1 MISEETIQTL
11 TNKYQTNEINVRRE
25 YLQHL
30 LLSYFYQQKEA
41 SNIYFKG
48 GTALRV
54 IFNSPRFSEDL
65 DFSASEIDIKGIEG
79 VLLDTLAQIEKE
91 NIAVTLK
98 ESKQTS
104 DGFLAIIS
112 FEALGQSTDVQLDIS
127 QRVGQKIGE
136 IVAVDNDF
144 IPAYNVVVLQPE
156 QLVDEKIQALLTRKK
171 PRDFYD
177 FYFILRSKKLLPPQ
191 KKNVLPQI
199 LKVLQSSD
207 INFEKELKQFLPK
220 SHWAIIRNFKAS
232 LESEIKRFI

>member
-1 MISEETIQTL
+1 MISEEIIQTL
-11 TNKYQTNEINVRRE
+11 TNKYQTNDINVRRE
-25 YLQHL
+25 YFQNL
-30 LLSYFYQQKEA
+30 LLSYFYQQKGA

-54 IFNSPRFSEDL
+54 VFNSPRFSEDL
-65 DFSASEIDIKGIEG
+65 DFSASEIDIKGIEE

-98 ESKQTS
+98 EAKQTS

-112 FEALGQSTDVQLDIS
+112 FEALGKSTDVRLDIS

-156 QLVDEKIQALLTRKK
+156 QLVDEKIQALLTRGK

-177 FYFILRSKKLLPPQ
+177 FYFILRSKKLLSPQ

-199 LKVLQSSD
+199 LKILQSSD
-207 INFEKELKQFLPK
+207 INFEGELKLLLPK
-220 SHWAIIRNFKAS
+220 SHWVIIRNFKNT
-232 LESEIKRFI
+232 LEEELKRLI